1 MFWGFPS
8 FLPDNLQMFIV
19 FHQRVKIQMMHKN
32 KRFKS
37 FDFPLKE
44 FFVKIFADKVF
55 VVGGTIRDFLLYNRV
70 DHERDIDLVVVD
82 HNYEEIEKK
91 LRRHGK
97 TNTVGKSFAVVKFT
111 REERVFDISVPR
123 KDVKASEKSHSHKNF
138 IIEQGAHI
146 TLEED
151 LKRRDFTCNSIALR
165 LLDNQIVDPFG
176 GMDAIGNRR
185 ILMTGP
191 ETFFDDPLRIL
202 RGARFA
208 SVHQFLIAEEIYH
221 LARPVN
227 LGELSMER
235 IQEEL
240 FRLLLESPLPS
251 FGLQEYFKL
260 AVLEKIFPSLY
271 DLTLTM
277 QDSIFHPEIDE
288 YGHHTVWAHTI
299 ITVDIC
305 SKLAGMFGLAEEER
319 LVLLLA
325 ALLHDVG
332 KADTTRWEFKRG
344 RMTITSLCH
353 DTKGA
358 DTARHILG
366 RLKVET
372 RNNFPLKQVV
382 VDLIKNHHRLFEFYR
397 NQENIG
403 FKSISR
409 LIRDLDGRDLLLV
422 LLDFA
427 DRQSRETEPL
437 KFNHL
442 DEISQWYLDRKEELS
457 LDKDSIQPLIQ
468 GRDLIELGIAPGK
481 AMGNYLKR
489 LYDLQLDGEFK
500 TRAKG
505 LKIFQKIRSEK

>member
-1 MFWGFPS
+1 MGK
-8 FLPDNLQMFIV
+8 MTK
-19 FHQRVKIQMMHKN
+19 KIN
-32 KRFKS
+32 FKS
-37 FDFPLKE
+37 FDFPHKD
-44 FFVKIFADKVF
+44 FFVDIFGDKVF
-55 VVGGTIRDFLLYNRV
+55 VVGGTVRDFILYKKV
-70 DHERDIDLVVVD
+70 DLEQDIDLVVVE
-82 HNYEEIEKK
+82 HSYEEIEEK

-111 REERVFDISVPR
+111 REGRIYDISVPR
-123 KDVKASEKSHSHKNF
+123 KDVKASETSASHKNF

-146 TLEED
+146 PLVED

-165 LLDNQIVDPFG
+165 LQDQQVVDPFNG
-176 GMDAIGNRR
+176 VMAIDNRQ

-208 SVHQFLIAEEIYH
+208 SVHQFFVAEEIYER
-221 LARPVN
+221 AKKVN

-240 FRLLLESPLPS
+240 FRLLLESPTPS
-251 FGLQEYFKL
+251 YGLQEYFKL
-260 AVLEKIFPSLY
+260 SVLEKLFPELY
-271 DLTLTM
+271 DLSLTL
-277 QDSIFHPEIDE
+277 QDAVFHPEQDE

-305 SKLAGMFGLAEEER
+305 RKLADMFNLSEEARLA
-319 LVLLLA
+319 LMLA

-332 KADTTRWEFKRG
+332 KRGTTRWEFKRG
-344 RMTITSLCH
+344 RMTITSLFH

-358 DTARHILG
+358 DTAKEILK

-372 RNNFPLKQVV
+372 RNNFPLRDMV
-382 VDLIKNHHRLFEFYR
+382 VDLIKFHHRLFEFYR
-397 NQENIG
+397 NREKIG

-427 DRQSRETEPL
+427 DRQSREAQPL
-437 KFNHL
+437 SFTHL
-442 DEISQWYLDRKEELS
+442 DEISQWYLDKKEELK
-457 LDKDSIQPLIQ
+457 LDKESIQPIIQ
-468 GRDLIELGIAPGK
+468 GRDLIELGVAPGK
-481 AMGNYLKR
+481 RMGEYLKK
-489 LYDLQLDGEFK
+489 LYELQLDGEFK
-500 TRAKG
+500 TKGKG
-505 LKIFQKIRSEK
+505 LQIFQELKSRK